1 MGEQAG
7 MKVAMMQPAF
17 LPWQGF
23 FELIY
28 QADVFVLLDD
38 FQFSVQSY
46 HQRNRLFISPTQV
59 GWYTVPAIKSGA
71 FGQPLNHTRI
81 DDSVPW
87 RRKMLERLR
96 QNYSKAPSF
105 AEVFPP
111 VADWLAIRSP
121 SLAEQNQG
129 FIQLVMELLGW
140 KRELLISSAHP
151 SSSERSERVL
161 ELLRWCGATRYYA
174 ARGACDY
181 MREDAV
187 FPVAKIEV
195 LFQDFV
201 PQPYAQV
208 GSPGTFIPRLSIL
221 DALFNLGPEETARV
235 LAQSSER
242 WLHWDDIVG
251 CRPSKDSGVLGPPE
265 D

>member
-1 MGEQAG
+1 